1 MFSDHSIHW
10 LRTAA
15 TVVLLGAA
23 STGFAASSTS
33 RPPLVLDTQGGISD
47 GQGGT
52 VLQTAPLSHSRIV
65 EAQPIAAPQEL
76 TPNGAPPYIV
86 APYIQV
92 PGGSATPYPT
102 PTPQPQPRPQPR
114 VLTVPH
120 SQ

>member
-1 MFSDHSIHW
+1 MFSDHPFHL
-10 LRTAA
+10 LRSAA
-15 TVVLLGAA
+15 VVVLLGAA
-23 STGFAASSTS
+23 STAFAGSSTN
-33 RPPLVLDTQGGISD
+33 RQPLILDTQGGISD

-65 EAQPIAAPQEL
+65 EAQPIAAPEEL

-92 PGGSATPYPT
+92 PGATQTPYPT
-102 PTPQPQPRPQPR
+102 PTPPLRPRP
-114 VLTVPH
+114 VPH